1 MIPPF
6 IYLSY
11 TSILHHN
18 SRKRILFYYHS
29 MLYLILTMLYLIL
42 KVQKKDSLKDYPL
55 IIYTVIA

>member
-6 IYLSY
+6 IYLLY

-29 MLYLILTMLYLIL
+29 MLYLIQ
-42 KVQKKDSLKDYPL
+42 VQKKDSLKDYPL

>member
-29 MLYLILTMLYLIL
+29 MLYLILKVQ

>member
-29 MLYLILTMLYLIL
+29 MLYLIL
-42 KVQKKDSLKDYPL
+42 KVQKNDSLKDYPL